1 MRWYDVECS
10 VMGCGASVGCCILFW
25 DGDLWSR
32 VVSGEELCGGL
43 MWNVMGCVMW
53 CVM

>member
-25 DGDLWSR
+25 DGVGWDEIILFS
-32 VVSGEELCGGL
+32 LI
-43 MWNVMGCVMW
+43 
-53 CVM
+53 